1 VRASSHPRS
10 ADSIDYQSARLI
22 FRWRSVP
29 KGSRNKP
36 RQFLADLYAD
46 WGQNSLAVIQKF
58 RETCP
63 RVYLKVVAS
72 ILPKQLEIERDSSME
87 LQTINSL
94 LSDCPTCAV
103 QGDCTRSCSRAR
115 WVSLSGEDCDCWL
128 WAAPPRCS
136 PPPCIFWADA
146 KATPANSAAVLIKS
160 LFLIR
165 TVPLS
170 SWFPAR
176 RTLG

>member
-36 RQFLADLYAD
+36 RRFLADLYAD

-94 LSDCPTCAV
+94 LSDCPTCAFKAIV
-103 QGDCTRSCSRAR
+103 HGAAVAPDGFRYRAKTATVGFGPHR
-115 WVSLSGEDCDCWL
+115 R
-128 WAAPPRCS
+128 AALLRLAYFGLTPRQ
-136 PPPCIFWADA
+136 PPPIAQ
-146 KATPANSAAVLIKS
+146 PY
-160 LFLIR
+160 
-165 TVPLS
+165 
-170 SWFPAR
+170 
-176 RTLG
+176 